1 MMMATHRKEG
11 ASGTTA
17 MTFTKPKDS
26 DNCQDRQIV
35 DEATEWLMS
44 LEDRE
49 CAALRDGAGQ
59 PKGFLKWLN
68 RSPEHI
74 RVFLEISHA
83 HYSLSAID
91 AQDLVEAENPAEPD
105 GDKRSNVIN
114 LRIPKHNDEPVD
126 ESWLRAVGTVRSRR
140 QPVSRRSKWVV
151 ASALSAVA
159 IGAGTW
165 LSAGS
170 SATGSET
177 RSVLTT
183 QVGERSITQ
192 FKDGSAVYL
201 NTATNMELQSDR
213 HLLSGHLASGEVF
226 FQIPSNSRPLSLS
239 VGGLRLDSPGGQL
252 DVRHEAG
259 QTQIAVLEGRVRLSC
274 DCAPQ
279 EVVLPAGFQLL
290 IDSAIGL
297 SQIQPQPL
305 TRLERDNLSGWRDG
319 RLNFEGQSLAEAVRE
334 LNRYN
339 RRKIVLGDPDI
350 AGRPIAGN
358 FCATDVDGFVA
369 SIVQKLGIRAQ
380 PAERDENDAS
390 SVLLS
395 AAAPPASQSTT
406 P

>member
-1 MMMATHRKEG
+1 MTMATHRKEG

-91 AQDLVEAENPAEPD
+91 AQELVEAENPAEPD
-105 GDKRSNVIN
+105 GDERSNVIN

-192 FKDGSAVYL
+192 FEDGSAVYL

-213 HLLSGHLASGEVF
+213 HFLSGHLASGEVF

-259 QTQIAVLEGRVRLSC
+259 ETQIAVLEGRVRLSC

-279 EVVLPAGFQLL
+279 EVVLPAGFQLH
-290 IDSAIGL
+290 IDSATGL
-297 SQIQPQPL
+297 RQIQPQPL

-339 RRKIVLGDPDI
+339 RRKIVLGDSDI
-350 AGRPIAGN
+350 AGRPVDGN
-358 FCATDVDGFVA
+358 FSATDIDGFVA
-369 SIVQKLGIRAQ
+369 SIVQKLEIRAQ
-380 PAERDENDAS
+380 PAERDGNDAS

>member
-1 MMMATHRKEG
+1 
-11 ASGTTA
+11 

-105 GDKRSNVIN
+105 GDERSNVIN

-192 FKDGSAVYL
+192 FEDGSAVYL

-239 VGGLRLDSPGGQL
+239 VGGLRLDSPGGQF

-259 QTQIAVLEGRVRLSC
+259 ETQIAVLEGRIRLSC

>member
-1 MMMATHRKEG
+1 MATHCKEG

-17 MTFTKPKDS
+17 MTFTRPKDS

-91 AQDLVEAENPAEPD
+91 AQDLVEADHPAEPD
-105 GDKRSNVIN
+105 GDGRSNVVN
-114 LRIPKHNDEPVD
+114 LRAPKHHDEPVD
-126 ESWLRAVGTVRSRR
+126 EGWLQALGTVRSRR

-151 ASALSAVA
+151 ASALGAVV

-170 SATGSET
+170 SATGSDT
-177 RSVLTT
+177 RSLLTT
-183 QVGERSITQ
+183 QVGERTITQ

-213 HLLSGHLASGEVF
+213 HFLSGHLDSGEVF

-239 VGGLRLDSPGGQL
+239 IGELRIDSSGGQL

-259 QTQIAVLEGRVRLSC
+259 ETQIAVLEGRVRLSC

-279 EVVLPAGFQLL
+279 EVVLPAGFQLH

-297 SQIQPQPL
+297 SQILPQPL
-305 TRLERDNLSGWRDG
+305 TRHDRDNLNGWRDG
-319 RLNFEGQSLAEAVRE
+319 RLHFEGQSLAEAVRE

-339 RRKIVLGDPDI
+339 RRQIVLGDPDI
-350 AGRPIAGN
+350 AGRPVDGSYS
-358 FCATDVDGFVA
+358 ATDIDGFVA
-369 SIVQKLGIRAQ
+369 SIGKKLEIRVQPPDRGG
-380 PAERDENDAS
+380 NDAT
-390 SVLLS
+390 SVLLI
-395 AAAPPASQSTT
+395 AAAPPPAE
-406 P
+406 